1 MISSAPRL
9 KVLVELV
16 TNASITP
23 SSTPESASLITSAT
37 GAVGLTLGGSGFEAD
52 ISLAGASTTSFS
64 AVGAAKAGSG
74 AAGAGRGALCCR
86 LGLEGGSGVGG
97 LAERLLRASAD
108 ERHECQ
114 GQS

>member
-37 GAVGLTLGGSGFEAD
+37 GAVGLTLGGSGFAVD
-52 ISLAGASTTSFS
+52 IGLAGASTTSFS
-64 AVGAAKAGSG
+64 AVGTAKAGSG
-74 AAGAGRGALCCR
+74 VAEAGATAFGTASGLMAGAVL
-86 LGLEGGSGVGG
+86 VG
-97 LAERLLRASAD
+97 
-108 ERHECQ
+108 
-114 GQS
+114 